1 MTQLQERTSVPVEQL
16 ESGEQA
22 VRLCLHD
29 FQRMLRESG
38 IEARPLEIT
47 RIGSFMSVRTM
58 RRTIYRVTWP
68 HQRKIR
74 LFGLRFKEWTGR
86 KSGAFVKHR
95 VDELAMPMQA
105 EVIAATVRDRPE
117 IEETAVFVETRTD
130 PILAV
135 RVEGQW
141 IELYRWFTRPTF
153 V

>member
-1 MTQLQERTSVPVEQL
+1 MTQLQERLSVPVEEL
-16 ESGEQA
+16 ENSEQA
-22 VRLCLHD
+22 VKLSLND
-29 FQRMLRESG
+29 FQHMLRESG
-38 IEARPLEIT
+38 IEVRPLQIT
-47 RIGSFMSVRTM
+47 RIGSFMSVRTI

-68 HQRKIR
+68 HERKIG
-74 LFGLRFKEWTGR
+74 LFGLRLKEWTGR

-95 VDELAMPMQA
+95 VDELAMPVQA